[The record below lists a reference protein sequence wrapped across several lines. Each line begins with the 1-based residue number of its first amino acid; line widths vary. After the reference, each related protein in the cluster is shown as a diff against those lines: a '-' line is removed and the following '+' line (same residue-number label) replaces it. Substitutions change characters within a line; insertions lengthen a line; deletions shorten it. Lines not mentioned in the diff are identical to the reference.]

1 MLISTVCAAAS
12 LLLLMRQGPAPVP
25 LFVVLLNNFFNFAL
39 ITLTVGPIST
49 ESVPPELMA
58 SASGLVICT
67 GEIFGGG
74 IAPITACGVAE
85 RFGIQY
91 ILPLAVGGLVV
102 GFFNSC
108 LLKETAPERQTRPRL
123 SGG

>member
-1 MLISTVCAAAS
+1 MAASSRSGAPALMAAA
-12 LLLLMRQGPAPVP
+12 A
-25 LFVVLLNNFFNFAL
+25 
-39 ITLTVGPIST
+39 
-49 ESVPPELMA
+49 
-58 SASGLVICT
+58 GLVICT

-74 IAPITACGVAE
+74 IAPIIAGGVAE

-108 LLKETAPERQTRPRL
+108 LLKETAPGRRARPA
-123 SGG
+123 SPAG

>member
-1 MLISTVCAAAS
+1 M
-12 LLLLMRQGPAPVP
+12 
-25 LFVVLLNNFFNFAL
+25 
-39 ITLTVGPIST
+39 GPIST

-74 IAPITACGVAE
+74 IAPIIAGGVAE

-102 GFFNSC
+102 GFLNSC
-108 LLKETAPERQTRPRL
+108 LLTETAPRRRAGPAL
-123 SGG
+123 SGR